1 MLEETE
7 PQKDAFIKFLN
18 RLEQGGKA
26 ELKNDDENDP
36 VRIKKEQNETHNC
49 ELTFKITEK
58 CKDCDKFYEI
68 EIKQDID
75 NLENVFTTIKNLR
88 DVLSLRYGNFLN
100 REY

>member
-1 MLEETE
+1 M
-7 PQKDAFIKFLN
+7 FILFYFHFRTTRSKS
-18 RLEQGGKA
+18 

-75 NLENVFTTIKNLR
+75 YLENVLTTIKNLR
-88 DVLSLRYGNFLN
+88 DILSLHYGNFL
-100 REY
+100 